1 VSLPV
6 PAVEGAVLMTGGEG
20 AAVQGVLVAP
30 LQLHV
35 VGQGIGHRGHGRFYG
50 GRGRVAANCSPF

>member
-1 VSLPV
+1 MP
-6 PAVEGAVLMTGGEG
+6 GGEG

-35 VGQGIGHRGHGRFYG
+35 VGQGVGHRGHGRFAG
-50 GRGRVAANCSPF
+50 GGVDAVNLRWGDV